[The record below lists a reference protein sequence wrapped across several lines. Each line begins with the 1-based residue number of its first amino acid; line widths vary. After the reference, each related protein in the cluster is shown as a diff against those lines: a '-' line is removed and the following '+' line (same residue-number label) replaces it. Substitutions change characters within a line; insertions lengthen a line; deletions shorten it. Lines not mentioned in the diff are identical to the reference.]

1 MYNKCVSLLLQVY
14 FKSRSS
20 TDVGDCEDEGAWMH
34 KVALTKTL
42 HIRTKSSAKLLE
54 LRLNSNE
61 INVMKSI

>member
-34 KVALTKTL
+34 KVALTKHFTYVQN
-42 HIRTKSSAKLLE
+42 RVQ
-54 LRLNSNE
+54 NC
-61 INVMKSI
+61 

>member
-20 TDVGDCEDEGAWMH
+20 TDEGAWMH